1 MEFRY
6 AAGNI
11 TFLSTE
17 LFECAPLLGRDT
29 KNAMPIYYQI
39 HVLGNIHFAQKKISV
54 VEAYLNA
61 IPIFIHQFLL
71 ELSLDSLIYGKF
83 WAFLKV

>member
-1 MEFRY
+1 LEFRS

-17 LFECAPLLGRDT
+17 LFECAPLLGRGT
-29 KNAMPIYYQI
+29 KNACQYTIKYKYYEI
-39 HVLGNIHFAQKKISV
+39 FILPKKKTSV

-61 IPIFIHQFLL
+61 IPIFIFQFLL
-71 ELSLDSLIYGKF
+71 EVSLDSLIYGKF
-83 WAFLKV
+83 WLF